1 MGLVDLEGGAEFSGA
16 VEEVLVS
23 FGLRASLAHGFVA
36 FEGDGGA
43 NEDCSGGAGIEAG
56 DAEHPVVAVG
66 EIGVGEAGSVEHDS
80 GSWSDSSVGVA
91 AGIGG
96 AVGLGFDD
104 SGAEPGHDD
113 VLAEE
118 VLGGLEKFGVGGV
131 GDHFW

>member
-1 MGLVDLEGGAEFSGA
+1 MGLVDLEGGAELSGA

-23 FGLRASLAHGFVA
+23 FGFGSSFSHGLNA
-36 FEGDGGA
+36 FERDGGA
-43 NEDCSGGAGIEAG
+43 DEDSAGGTGFEGG

-66 EIGVGEAGSVEHDS
+66 EIGVGEARSVEHDS
-80 GSWSDSSVGVA
+80 GSWGHSSVGVA

-104 SGAEPGHDD
+104 SGAESGHDD
-113 VLAEE
+113 VLTEE